1 VMSSTQAAAA
11 AAAVEDSEEEADDY
25 CDVFD
30 AEEWQIRHLSVGE
43 HAVEEQRT
51 PEQRPAT
58 SSVSWRQWTPAEV
71 ANFVR
76 GLTSDFGEKADVYAE
91 TMFKE
96 DIDGDVLANFS
107 PGNLKEL
114 GLSLGHGFKLLHRFK
129 EAQQEHTLE
138 HPARSAMQMGQQ
150 GPPNGFPN
158 GWEGGHL
165 EAVRISIPKDNNC
178 LFTSIAYLCCDG
190 VQVAVTESTCRFVFE
205 CFVR

>member
-1 VMSSTQAAAA
+1 M
-11 AAAVEDSEEEADDY
+11 
-25 CDVFD
+25 
-30 AEEWQIRHLSVGE
+30 
-43 HAVEEQRT
+43 RT
-51 PEQRPAT
+51 PEQRRQERPSAAT
-58 SSVSWRQWTPAEV
+58 SSISWKQWTPAEV

-76 GLTSDFGEKADVYAE
+76 GLTSDCGEKANVYAE
-91 TMFKE
+91 TLFKE

-129 EAQQEHTLE
+129 EAQQQVHKLE
-138 HPARSAMQMGQQ
+138 HPARSAMQMEQQ

-205 CFVR
+205 CLVR